1 MSSNRILI
9 AGSRLTDL
17 SLLGN
22 LAQYIDLSNPANFG
36 NPSNGSAVSGTF
48 TDLSGNGL
56 GMQAAQGA
64 RQPIFQTGINNGL
77 GACLFDGSDDELVLG
92 GDPVN
97 LTNIAANRAALTIY
111 AVFKQA
117 GAPTARQ
124 ALWLA
129 TTGNNIVVK
138 AEHRTG
144 SPTSLK
150 VGSAARTQNAD
161 SLVSVAS
168 TTDAGT
174 SMQCTFARINFS
186 AGTIDVGVNG
196 IVEGS
201 DTLASSGNS
210 QNTNGRLAI
219 GGNSAT
225 AANFNG
231 HIFGIVV
238 YHGAHDL
245 DQRRA
250 VTAHLRNLYRF

>member
-17 SLLGN
+17 ALLGN

-36 NPSNGSAVSGTF
+36 NPSNGDPVSGSF
-48 TDLSGNGL
+48 TDLSGNGYN
-56 GMQAAQGA
+56 MQAWRVLG
-64 RQPIFQTGINNGL
+64 QPTFQTGINNGL
-77 GACLFDGSDDELVLG
+77 GACLFNGAENELVIG
-92 GDPVN
+92 GTQTNV
-97 LTNIAANRAALTIY
+97 TNIAANRAALTIY

-129 TTGNNIVVK
+129 TTGNNITVK

-150 VGSAARTQNAD
+150 VGSAARRVPAD

-196 IVEGS
+196 VVEGS
-201 DTLASSGNS
+201 ASLASSGLSENV
-210 QNTNGRLAI
+210 NGRLAI
-219 GGNSAT
+219 GNNSVSGAG
-225 AANFNG
+225 FNG